1 MNEKNNVGYSLKQI
15 KACLKIWHY
24 FMRERIERMK
34 DRSIKNTMKSW
45 IMLSDKELDE
55 TQVYMQEQGK
65 AQGES
70 EDIAD
75 SDNRKDMSEE
85 VDIKSH
91 SEGTGKTGR
100 LSRDEEIEQLMQ
112 EVGQEV
118 VRSDDEEIEPRRRR
132 KRHQEKKSRKSR
144 SVTEEWNSE
153 DRKQKP
159 TDDTIIRDDNTMLR
173 DHGEMDYTREGKEE
187 EAKHMEPEVKKVDFS
202 EEATEKSQK
211 TEKSTKPQ
219 KSGGMGKVF
228 AAGIGVVLVLIIA
241 GLGYQNQSLQKQN
254 VKLKAQVASF
264 EKEKKDAE
272 QASEEQ
278 ALQTK
283 NEDGV
288 VVNTDKMFASVK
300 IGDKEYKLLAKVSDF
315 TKDGWKLEALRNEN
329 ATLVPGGKLEKDACL
344 TSTDGKKI
352 GVIIRNMS
360 DKNQKVS
367 DCIVTKLSFSKEMFD
382 GQITLP
388 ESLSFSS
395 TEKELKKAGFKKNA
409 DGVYC
414 YTSKKIKDDTIKMP
428 MADGESVSE
437 ITLERTVDEN
447 AATATTAS
455 SSATTETNRSS
466 TTSAKDTNE
475 STTSKTA
482 TTESAGTTTAA
493 QSETGVEDFSQK
505 TSNAI
510 SEE

>member
-1 MNEKNNVGYSLKQI
+1 
-15 KACLKIWHY
+15 
-24 FMRERIERMK
+24 MK
-34 DRSIKNTMKSW
+34 DKSIKNKMKSW
-45 IMLSDKELDE
+45 IMLSDKELDD
-55 TQVYMQEQGK
+55 TQVYMKEQENGQGVSDDTK
-65 AQGES
+65 DIS
-70 EDIAD
+70 EELKGASKDVGLY
-75 SDNRKDMSEE
+75 SDHASLYSDMSKKDTEDNLE
-85 VDIKSH
+85 SRDRRKHV
-91 SEGTGKTGR
+91 
-100 LSRDEEIEQLMQ
+100 SRDEEIENLMQ

-118 VRSDDEEIEPRRRR
+118 IENGEEEEVPRRRR
-132 KRHQEKKSRKSR
+132 KRHKDTKSAKNKVKSDR
-144 SVTEEWNSE
+144 SL
-153 DRKQKP
+153 DRNER
-159 TDDTIIRDDNTMLR
+159 DDTIIRDKVESFS
-173 DHGEMDYTREGKEE
+173 HKEE
-187 EAKHMEPEVKKVDFS
+187 TKPLDPKVEKVDFS
-202 EEATEKSQK
+202 EVPTEK
-211 TEKSTKPQ
+211 TEKAAKTAKAEKIEKPQ

-228 AAGIGVVLVLIIA
+228 AVGIGVVLVLIIA

-264 EKEKKDAE
+264 EKKKKDAE

-283 NEDGV
+283 NEDGI

-329 ATLVPGGKLEKDACL
+329 ATLVPGGKLEKDAYL

-388 ESLSFSS
+388 EGLSFNS
-395 TEKELKKAGFKKNA
+395 TEKNLKKAGFKKDA

-414 YTSKKIKDDTIKMP
+414 YTSKRIKDDTIKMP
-428 MADGESVSE
+428 MTDGESVSE
-437 ITLERTVDEN
+437 ITLERAVDEN

-455 SSATTETNRSS
+455 NSATTEVNSS
-466 TTSAKDTNE
+466 AATSAKNDNKG
-475 STTSKTA
+475 TTAKTA
-482 TTESAGTTTAA
+482 TTESSGTTEGT
-493 QSETGVEDFSQK
+493 QKETDVEDFSQE
-505 TSNAI
+505 TPNAA

>member
-1 MNEKNNVGYSLKQI
+1 MNEKNNVRYSLGQFR
-15 KACLKIWHY
+15 ACLKIWHY
-24 FMRERIERMK
+24 FMCERIERMK
-34 DRSIKNTMKSW
+34 DKSIKNTMKSW
-45 IMLSDKELDE
+45 IMLSDKELDD
-55 TQVYMQEQGK
+55 TQVYMKEQEN
-65 AQGES
+65 AQGVS
-70 EDIAD
+70 DDIL
-75 SDNRKDMSEE
+75 DNMKDMTEE
-85 VDIKSH
+85 ADTNLQ

-132 KRHQEKKSRKSR
+132 KRHQDKKSGKSR
-144 SVTEEWNSE
+144 GVADEWGSE
-153 DRKQKP
+153 GRKP
-159 TDDTIIRDDNTMLR
+159 TDDTIIRDDNTIIR
-173 DHGEMDYTREGKEE
+173 DSGEVDYTGEGKEA
-187 EAKHMEPEVKKVDFS
+187 EAKHMEPEVKKVDFP
-202 EEATEKSQK
+202 EETTEKSQK
-211 TEKSTKPQ
+211 AEKPEKSQ
-219 KSGGMGKVF
+219 KSGGMGKAF

-254 VKLKAQVASF
+254 VKLKAQVTSF

-272 QASEEQ
+272 KASEEE

-300 IGDKEYKLLAKVSDF
+300 VGDKEYKLLAKVSDF

-329 ATLVPGGKLEKDACL
+329 ATLVPGGKLEKDAYL

-395 TEKELKKAGFKKNA
+395 TEKDLKKAGFKKDA

-414 YTSKKIKDDTIKMP
+414 YISKKIKDDTIKMP

-437 ITLERTVDEN
+437 ITLERAVDEN
-447 AATATTAS
+447 AATDTTAS
-455 SSATTETNRSS
+455 NSATTEANSS
-466 TTSAKDTNE
+466 AATSAKNNNE
-475 STTSKTA
+475 GTTSKTA
-482 TTESAGTTTAA
+482 TTENAGTTTSA
-493 QSETGVEDFSQK
+493 QGETGVEDFSQE
-505 TSNAI
+505 TPNAT

>member
-1 MNEKNNVGYSLKQI
+1 M
-15 KACLKIWHY
+15 C
-24 FMRERIERMK
+24 ERIERMK
-34 DRSIKNTMKSW
+34 DKSIKNTMKSW

-55 TQVYMQEQGK
+55 TQVYMKEQEN
-65 AQGES
+65 AQGISDDVSDTIKATS
-70 EDIAD
+70 EKVDTKLD
-75 SDNRKDMSEE
+75 TEE
-85 VDIKSH
+85 
-91 SEGTGKTGR
+91 TGKSGR

-118 VRSDDEEIEPRRRR
+118 VRSDDEEVEPRRRR
-132 KRHQEKKSRKSR
+132 KRHQEKKSRKNR
-144 SVTEEWNSE
+144 GVTEEWNLE
-153 DRKQKP
+153 GKKP
-159 TDDTIIRDDNTMLR
+159 TDDTIIRDDNTIIH
-173 DHGEMDYTREGKEE
+173 DSGETDYTREVKEE
-187 EAKHMEPEVKKVDFS
+187 EVKHMEPEVKKVDFS
-202 EEATEKSQK
+202 EVTTEKSQK
-211 TEKSTKPQ
+211 TEKPEKSQ
-219 KSGGMGKVF
+219 KSGGMGKAF

-272 QASEEQ
+272 KASEEQ

-329 ATLVPGGKLEKDACL
+329 ATLVPGGKLEKDAYL

-367 DCIVTKLSFSKEMFD
+367 NCIVTKLSFNKEMFD

-388 ESLSFSS
+388 DSLSFSS
-395 TEKELKKAGFKKNA
+395 TEKDLKKAGFKKDA

-437 ITLERTVDEN
+437 ITLERAVDES

-455 SSATTETNRSS
+455 SSVTTEADNAAATN
-466 TTSAKDTNE
+466 AKDTTE
-475 STTSKTA
+475 GTTSKTA
-482 TTESAGTTTAA
+482 TTENAGTTTAA
-493 QSETGVEDFSQK
+493 QNETGVEDFSQE
-505 TSNAI
+505 TPNAA
-510 SEE
+510 SGE

>member
-1 MNEKNNVGYSLKQI
+1 
-15 KACLKIWHY
+15 
-24 FMRERIERMK
+24 MK
-34 DRSIKNTMKSW
+34 DKSIKNTMKSW
-45 IMLSDKELDE
+45 IMLSDKELDD
-55 TQVYMQEQGK
+55 TQVYMKEQENVQGVSDDTK
-65 AQGES
+65 DVSKELQGVSEDAGLYSDNAGIYADMDKKDTEDNLKGES
-70 EDIAD
+70 R
-75 SDNRKDMSEE
+75 RK
-85 VDIKSH
+85 
-91 SEGTGKTGR
+91 R
-100 LSRDEEIEQLMQ
+100 LSREEEIENLMQ

-118 VRSDDEEIEPRRRR
+118 IENGDEEEVPRRRR
-132 KRHQEKKSRKSR
+132 KRHKDKKLEKNKSDR
-144 SVTEEWNSE
+144 SLDRSE
-153 DRKQKP
+153 P
-159 TDDTIIRDDNTMLR
+159 DDNTIIH
-173 DHGEMDYTREGKEE
+173 DKVEASSHKEGT
-187 EAKHMEPEVKKVDFS
+187 EPLDPKVEKIDFS
-202 EEATEKSQK
+202 EVSTEKMETAKAEKVEKPEK
-211 TEKSTKPQ
+211 TQ

-228 AAGIGVVLVLIIA
+228 AAGVGVVLVLIIA

-272 QASEEQ
+272 KASEEQ

-329 ATLVPGGKLEKDACL
+329 ATLVPGGKLEKDAYL

-395 TEKELKKAGFKKNA
+395 TEKELKKAGFKKDA

-428 MADGESVSE
+428 MADGESISE
-437 ITLERTVDEN
+437 ITLERAVDEN

-455 SSATTETNRSS
+455 NAATTEANSS
-466 TTSAKDTNE
+466 AATSAKNNNE
-475 STTSKTA
+475 GTTSKTA
-482 TTESAGTTTAA
+482 TTENAGTTT
-493 QSETGVEDFSQK
+493 QGETGIEDFSQK
-505 TSNAI
+505 IPNAT